1 MSNSAIFIDNLFKR
15 FGDIT
20 AVNGVSLN
28 VWSGEFFG
36 LLGPNGAGK
45 TTIINILS
53 RLLKPTSGYAIIG
66 GYDAQ
71 KENVKIKNLI
81 GVCPQKTAVYP
92 YLTGIENIE
101 LFGNLYVLDRNTL
114 KKRREVLLEKM
125 GLLKMQKEKL
135 KNTVAV

>member
-53 RLLKPTSGYAIIG
+53 RLLKPT
-66 GYDAQ
+66 
-71 KENVKIKNLI
+71 
-81 GVCPQKTAVYP
+81 
-92 YLTGIENIE
+92 
-101 LFGNLYVLDRNTL
+101 
-114 KKRREVLLEKM
+114 
-125 GLLKMQKEKL
+125 
-135 KNTVAV
+135 